1 MSFASEAFK
10 TLKEVVL
17 VNERIERLSHA
28 VEQLDH
34 AQRQTH
40 ERLVRVEVFIEMLHE
55 ARKYRAFPRG

>member
-17 VNERIERLSHA
+17 VNERIERLSH
-28 VEQLDH
+28 VIEQLDRD
-34 AQRQTH
+34 QRHTH
-40 ERLVRVEVFIEMLHE
+40 ERLVRVEVFIDMLSE

>member
-28 VEQLDH
+28 VEQIDRD
-34 AQRQTH
+34 QRHTH
-40 ERLVRVEVFIEMLHE
+40 ERLIRVETFIDMLSE
-55 ARKYRAFPRG
+55 VRKYRAFPRG